1 MNFSNPRVKAKY
13 WRLRVDE
20 GVIFFSLFIVS
31 WAKFLKVTGAVPG
44 AERETG
50 TSKVYYYYAKFSSP
64 E

>member
-1 MNFSNPRVKAKY
+1 
-13 WRLRVDE
+13 VDE
-20 GVIFFSLFIVS
+20 GVIFLSLFIVS